1 MTPVKEVED
10 LKLYQDDAGLWY
22 GSIRVDNK
30 YFFDGYGV
38 EDWTLVS
45 DELYMFSVRETQQPM
60 FSFTDEPKKNRK
72 ERRSAK

>member
-1 MTPVKEVED
+1 MTTTKQPED

-30 YFFDGYGV
+30 YFFDAYGV
-38 EDWTLVS
+38 EDWSLVS
-45 DELYMFSVRETQQPM
+45 DELYMFSVRETQAPM

-72 ERRSAK
+72 ERRKDK